1 MAAVFP
7 TGIKT
12 FTAKIDL
19 VTTVIA
25 SHVNQLQEEVN
36 AVEATLGTGTLTST
50 WAGSFT
56 TPGTH
61 ATVTARLLNIE
72 AGLSEHATD
81 LAGLAPIADPTFTG
95 VPSAPTAAPGASSTQ
110 LATTAFA
117 TTGLATHAAL
127 TATHGVAGSL
137 VGTSDSQT
145 LTSKIIS
152 GASNTLSNI
161 AQASVTSLVSDLA
174 LKAPLA
180 SPTLTGV
187 PTAPTASGGTST
199 TQLSTTAFVAGE
211 IATHAAVT
219 AVHGATGAVVGTTNT
234 QTLTNKT
241 AYDLVVRGPREKT
254 HIVGGAATGALNIDT
269 DTSATWY
276 YNVNATANHS
286 INIRRSSGDT
296 LDNLMAVGESMQ
308 VTVLVKFGASTYT
321 LTAFTVD
328 GAAATTA
335 WLYGA
340 GDPGPTANST
350 SVLTFIITKTG
361 SAAFTVLISRSTY
374 A

>member
-50 WAGSFT
+50 WAGTFT

-81 LAGLAPIADPTFTG
+81 LTLLAPIANPAFTG
-95 VPSAPTAAPGASSTQ
+95 VPTAPTAAPGASSTQ

-127 TATHGVAGSL
+127 TTTHGVAGSL

-145 LTSKIIS
+145 LTNKTIS

-161 AQASVTSLVSDLA
+161 AQASVTNLVSDLA

-180 SPTLTGV
+180 SPALTGV

-219 AVHGATGAVVGTTNT
+219 VVHGATGAVVGTTNT

-241 AYDLVVRGPREKT
+241 AHGLVVRSPREQIN
-254 HIVGGAATGALNIDT
+254 IVGGAATGTLNIDV
-269 DTSATWY
+269 DTAATWY
-276 YNVNATANHS
+276 YNVNATANYS
-286 INIRRSSGDT
+286 INVRRSSGDT
-296 LDNLMAVGESMQ
+296 LDNLMAVGESIQ

-321 LTAFTVD
+321 LSAFTVD
-328 GAAATTA
+328 GASATTA
-335 WLYGA
+335 WLYGG

-361 SAAFTVLISRSTY
+361 SAAFTVFLSRSMY